1 MFEKLFKYP
10 RVVNRHREGP
20 GADARE
26 LFLIHRDNE
35 GAARNTLMRTASELL
50 LIAKYIDV
58 TTDKPVSTHDLEVAA
73 ERWVRYQHR
82 RRSIHISKWTRTLF
96 LQIATPWLR
105 FLGLLR
111 EPDRGSSPFVHLISD
126 FSDYMRGERGL
137 SEATI
142 RNRCWHVE
150 KFLSGLTRKN
160 CSLGEA
166 SVRDVDEFLAS
177 KGSKDWG
184 RVSVATSSKAL
195 RSFFRHAEIRG
206 WCASGIAA
214 SIEGPRVFKQEALPI
229 GPQWAAVQRLVV
241 SANSDRPRDIRDQAI
256 LMLFAI
262 YGLRSGEVAGL
273 CIEHLNWEREV
284 IAVVRPKQRQAQQYP
299 LVQSVGDSILRYL
312 QEVRPRSARRE
323 IFLTLKAPFRPL
335 SAGVLYHLVSSRL
348 SALEIESPCHGPHS
362 LRHACAG
369 HLVGEGFSLKEVG
382 DQLGH
387 RSSYAT
393 RTYAKVDLAG
403 LREVG
408 NFDLGG
414 LL

>member
-1 MFEKLFKYP
+1 MFEKLFKYR
-10 RVVNRHREGP
+10 RVLNRHREGP
-20 GADARE
+20 AVEARE
-26 LFLIHRDNE
+26 LFLTHRYNE
-35 GAARNTLMRTASELL
+35 GAARNTLTRTASELL
-50 LIAKYIDV
+50 LIAKYVDV
-58 TTDKPVSTHDLEVAA
+58 TTEKPLSIDDLEVAA
-73 ERWVRYQHR
+73 GRWVRYQQR
-82 RRSIHISKWTRTLF
+82 RRNTHGSRWSRILF

-111 EPDRGSSPFVHLISD
+111 EPDHGSSSFEHLICD
-126 FSDYMRGERGL
+126 FSDYMRRERGL
-137 SEATI
+137 SEVTI

-150 KFLSGLTRKN
+150 KFLIGLTMKN

-184 RVSVATSSKAL
+184 RVSVATSCKAL

-229 GPQWAAVQRLVV
+229 GPQWAAVQRLVG
-241 SANSDRPRDIRDQAI
+241 SANSDRPRDIRDRAI

-299 LVQSVGDSILRYL
+299 LVQSVGDSMLRYL

-335 SAGVLYHLVSSRL
+335 SAGALYHLVSSRL

-369 HLVGEGFSLKEVG
+369 HLVAEGFSLKEVG

-387 RSSYAT
+387 RSSHAT